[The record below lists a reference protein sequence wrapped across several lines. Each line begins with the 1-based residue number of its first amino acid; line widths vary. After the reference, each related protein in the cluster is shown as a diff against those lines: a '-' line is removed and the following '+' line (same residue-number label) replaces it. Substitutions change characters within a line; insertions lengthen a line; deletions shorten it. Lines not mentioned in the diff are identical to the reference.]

1 MAGISYL
8 LNKRVGHTLHAWHVM
23 FDAADQP
30 VSSPAKEGVGEEDLS
45 WRACRCQKPGHHCV
59 AHLTH
64 ASWVSGMAP
73 QQVNLAQSHLGG
85 PEVEFVTTTHTG
97 NKFNIRSTQVGLS

>member
-45 WRACRCQKPGHHCV
+45 WRACRCQKPGHH
-59 AHLTH
+59 
-64 ASWVSGMAP
+64 
-73 QQVNLAQSHLGG
+73 
-85 PEVEFVTTTHTG
+85 
-97 NKFNIRSTQVGLS
+97 